1 MTLDRLLL
9 IVRLRLRSLF
19 AGATLDRELDDE
31 LRDHVERQIEAHL
44 ARGLSP
50 GEARTLA
57 LRAIGG
63 IEQRKEEMRD
73 ARGVSLIEYVIQ
85 DLRLA
90 FRQLRK
96 QPAFAAT
103 AILSLAL
110 GIGANTAIFQLL
122 NALAFRPLPVRAPHE
137 LVEVRLEGGGRNGRH
152 TGRNRQLSQPQWLE
166 LQRRQDAFSTLLAF
180 ADTRFNLSEAGE
192 IRYVEGLWVSGTFF
206 DTLGVAPQV
215 GRLIGPADDRPKCGY
230 PGAVISHALWQREFG
245 GRPDVL
251 QQSIPFAGQRV
262 PIIGVTPPSFFGVE
276 VGRQFGVAM
285 PLCSSGFELRNHW
298 WLAAIGRLKPGWTR
312 EQAQSHVQGLLPAI
326 QRDTVP
332 ATYRPAEVDT
342 YLSMRAD
349 LRDARAGVSP
359 LREWYRQPLWILMV
373 IAALVLLIASV
384 NLANLLLSRAI
395 ARQQEFSVRLA
406 IGGSRIRV
414 LQQVLVESI
423 VLAALGSVAA
433 LAVAF
438 TVSQSI
444 VSLISTTVDQVYLD
458 LSIDWRIFGFMA
470 LAAIMAAAIAGLA
483 PALRAARATAL
494 RPGERGTTAPRGAL
508 AGRRVLVS
516 LQVAVTLVLLF
527 GALLFLRS
535 FRNLATQ
542 DLGVE
547 QDGVVIANVFFP
559 PSGFPEEKRVLA
571 YADVEDRLRAL
582 PGVTGLAEAFTTPM
596 GGFFSDRDIKVAGET
611 KGNSNRNTVSA
622 GYFNVMGTPLIAG
635 RDFDTRDRP
644 GAPLVAIVNEAF
656 AQKFL
661 GTSDVL
667 GRRIATINGANE
679 PDTVYEII
687 GVVRNQKYLDIRESF
702 PPILYP
708 ASSQQPPGLIRRYV
722 VRSTATAAQS
732 IGAIGGTL
740 NAIDPKITVRY
751 SRLSTQVSEALL
763 QERLMARLAVLFGIV
778 ALSLAVVGLYGLV
791 SYSVATRR
799 AEIGMRVALGATRSG
814 ILVMILG
821 DVGRMM
827 IAGVAAGSALAL
839 LASRGVGSLL
849 FELAP
854 TDLTTLAMAGAALL
868 LTGLIAA
875 LLPARRAAGTDP
887 LSALREQ

>member
-1 MTLDRLLL
+1 MSRHLRV
-9 IVRLRLRSLF
+9 IALRLRSLWR
-19 AGATLDRELDDE
+19 GADLDRDLDEE
-31 LRDHVERQIEAHL
+31 LRDHVERQIDANVAAGMTHEQ
-44 ARGLSP
+44 ARRS
-50 GEARTLA
+50 A
-57 LRAIGG
+57 LLAIGG
-63 IEQRKEEMRD
+63 VEQRKEEMRD
-73 ARGVSLIEYVIQ
+73 ARGVSAIEYLIN

-90 FRQLRK
+90 FRQLRQ

-103 AILSLAL
+103 AVLSLAL

-137 LVEVRLEGGGRNGRH
+137 LVEVRLQGGGRNGRH
-152 TGRNRQLSQPQWLE
+152 TGRNEQLSQPQWIE
-166 LQRRQDAFSTLLAF
+166 LQRRQEAFSTMLAF
-180 ADTRFNLSEAGE
+180 ADTRFNLSDSGE
-192 IRYVEGLWVSGTFF
+192 VQYVEGLWVSGTFF
-206 DTLGVAPQV
+206 DALGVAPQI
-215 GRLIGPADDRPKCGY
+215 GRLIGLADDRPKCGY

-251 QQSIPFAGQRV
+251 QQSIPFDGRRV
-262 PIIGVTPPSFFGVE
+262 PILGVTPPSFFGVE
-276 VGRQFGVAM
+276 VGRRFDVAM

-312 EQAQSHVQGLLPAI
+312 AQAQAHVQGILPGI

-332 ATYRPAEVDT
+332 ATYRPEEVDT
-342 YLSMRAD
+342 YVAMRAD

-414 LQQVLVESI
+414 LQQVLVESV
-423 VLAALGSVAA
+423 VLAALGSAAA
-433 LAVAF
+433 LAVTF

-444 VSLISTTVDQVYLD
+444 VSLISTAVNPIYLD
-458 LSIDWRIFGFMA
+458 LSIDWRMFGFTSL
-470 LAAIMAAAIAGLA
+470 LAATAAAIAGFA
-483 PALRAARATAL
+483 PALRASRATAF

-542 DLGVE
+542 DLGVQ

-559 PSGFPEEKRVLA
+559 PSGYPEEKRALA
-571 YADVEDRLRAL
+571 YADLEDRLRAL
-582 PGVTGLAEAFTTPM
+582 PGVTGLAEALMTPM
-596 GGFFSDRDIKVAGET
+596 GGNFSDRDIRVDGEN
-611 KGNSNRNTVSA
+611 KGNSNRNVVSA
-622 GYFNVMGTPLIAG
+622 GYFNVLGTPLIAG
-635 RDFDTRDRP
+635 RDFDARDVP
-644 GAPLVAIVNEAF
+644 AAPLVAIVNESF
-656 AQKFL
+656 AQRIL
-661 GTSDVL
+661 GGGDVL
-667 GRRIATINGANE
+667 GRRIGSINGVNE

-687 GVVRNQKYLDIRESF
+687 GVVRNQKYNDIREAF
-702 PPILYP
+702 PPIMYP
-708 ASSQQPPGLIRRYV
+708 ASSQLPPGLTRRYV
-722 VRSTATAAQS
+722 VRSTVTATQA
-732 IGAIGGTL
+732 IGAIGRTL
-740 NAIDPKITVRY
+740 NAVDPKITVRY
-751 SRLSTQVSEALL
+751 ASLSTQVSDALA

-799 AEIGMRVALGATRSG
+799 VEIGMRVALGATRRG

-827 IAGVAAGSALAL
+827 IVGVAAGSVLAL

-849 FELAP
+849 FGLEP
-854 TDLTTLAMAGAALL
+854 TDLATLAIAGAALV
-868 LTGLIAA
+868 LTGIIAA
-875 LLPARRAAGTDP
+875 LLPARRAAGIDP
-887 LSALREQ
+887 LTALREQ

>member
-1 MTLDRLLL
+1 MTLDRLFQ
-9 IVRLRLRSLF
+9 IVRLRLRSLLRGT
-19 AGATLDRELDDE
+19 AVDRELDEE
-31 LRDHVERQIEAHL
+31 LRDHIERQVEEHI
-44 ARGLSP
+44 ARGVRP
-50 GEARTLA
+50 EEARTLA
-57 LRAIGG
+57 LRALGG
-63 IEQRKEEMRD
+63 VEQRKEEMRD
-73 ARGVSLIEYVIQ
+73 ARGVSVIEYLIN

-90 FRQLRK
+90 LRQLRK

-122 NALAFRPLPVRAPHE
+122 NAIAFRPLPVRAPHE
-137 LVEVRLEGGGRNGRH
+137 LVEVRLEGGGRYGRH
-152 TGRNRQLSQPQWLE
+152 TGRNEQLSQPQWIE
-166 LQRRQDAFSTLLAF
+166 LQRRQEAFATMLAF
-180 ADTRFNLSEAGE
+180 GDTRFNLAESGE
-192 IRYVEGLWVSGTFF
+192 VRYVEGVWVSGTFF
-206 DTLGVAPQV
+206 DALGVVPQI

-251 QQSIPFAGQRV
+251 QHTIPFDGHQV

-276 VGRQFGVAM
+276 VGRQFDVAM

-298 WLAAIGRLKPGWTR
+298 WLAAIGRLKPAWTR
-312 EQAQSHVQGLLPAI
+312 EQAQAHVQGLLPGI

-332 ATYRPAEVDT
+332 ATYRPEEVDT
-342 YLSMRAD
+342 YVAMRAD
-349 LRDARAGVSP
+349 LRHARAGVSP

-423 VLAALGSVAA
+423 VLAALGWAAA
-433 LAVAF
+433 LAVTF

-444 VSLISTTVDQVYLD
+444 VSLISTAVNPIYLD
-458 LSIDWRIFGFMA
+458 LSIDWRMFGFTA
-470 LAAIMAAAIAGLA
+470 LVAATAAAMAGLA
-483 PALRAARATAL
+483 PALRASRATAF
-494 RPGERGTTAPRGAL
+494 RPGQRGTTAPRGAQ

-516 LQVAVTLVLLF
+516 LQVAMTLVLLF

-542 DLGVE
+542 DLGVR

-559 PSGFPEEKRVLA
+559 PSAFPEQKRVLA
-571 YADVEDRLRAL
+571 YTDLEDRLRAL
-582 PGVTGLAEAFTTPM
+582 PGVTGLAEALTTPI
-596 GGFFSDRDIKVAGET
+596 GGNFSDRDIRVDAEN
-611 KGNSNRNTVSA
+611 KGNSYRNVVSA
-622 GYFNVMGTPLIAG
+622 DYFDVLGTPLVAG
-635 RDFDTRDRP
+635 RDFDARDVA

-656 AQKFL
+656 VQRFL
-661 GTSDVL
+661 DGGDVL
-667 GRRIATINGANE
+667 GRRIGSINGVNE

-687 GVVRNQKYLDIRESF
+687 GVVRNQKYNDIRESF
-702 PPILYP
+702 PPIMFP
-708 ASSQQPPGLIRRYV
+708 ASSQVPPALIRRYV
-722 VRSTATAAQS
+722 VRSTATAAQA

-751 SRLSTQVSEALL
+751 ARLSTQVSDALA

-814 ILVMILG
+814 ILAMILG

-827 IAGVAAGSALAL
+827 IAGVLAGSALAL
-839 LASRGVGSLL
+839 LASGGVGSLL
-849 FELAP
+849 FGLEP
-854 TDLTTLAMAGAALL
+854 TDLATLAIAGAALV
-868 LTGLIAA
+868 LTGLVAA
-875 LLPARRAAGTDP
+875 LLPARRAAGIDP
-887 LSALREQ
+887 LTALREQ

>member
-1 MTLDRLLL
+1 MTLDRLLH

-19 AGATLDRELDDE
+19 AGATLDRELDEE
-31 LRDHVERQIEAHL
+31 LRDHVERQIEVHI
-44 ARGLSP
+44 ARGLSAA
-50 GEARTLA
+50 EARTLA

-63 IEQRKEEMRD
+63 IEQRKEAMRD

-103 AILSLAL
+103 AILSLGL

-122 NALAFRPLPVRAPHE
+122 NALAFRPLPVAAPHE
-137 LVEVRLEGGGRNGRH
+137 LVEVRLEGGGRSGRH
-152 TGRNRQLSQPQWLE
+152 TGRNRQLSQPQWIELE
-166 LQRRQDAFSTLLAF
+166 RRQGAFSKMLAF

-192 IRYVEGLWVSGTFF
+192 VRYVEGLWVSGTFF
-206 DTLGVAPQV
+206 DALGVAPQI

-230 PGAVISHALWQREFG
+230 PGAVISHALWQSEFG

-251 QQSIPFAGQRV
+251 QQSIPFGGQRV
-262 PIIGVTPPSFFGVE
+262 PIMGVTPPSFFGVE

-312 EQAQSHVQGLLPAI
+312 EQAQSHVQGLLPGI

-332 ATYRPAEVDT
+332 ATYRPAEADT
-342 YLSMRAD
+342 YVAMRAD

-444 VSLISTTVDQVYLD
+444 VSLISTTVDRVYLD
-458 LSIDWRIFGFMA
+458 LSIDWRMFGFMA
-470 LAAIMAAAIAGLA
+470 LVATVAAAVAGLA
-483 PALRAARATAL
+483 PALRAARATAF

-571 YADVEDRLRAL
+571 YADLEDRLRAL

-596 GGFFSDRDIKVAGET
+596 GGAFSDRDVKVDGET
-611 KGNSNRNTVSA
+611 KGNTNRNIVSA
-622 GYFNVMGTPLIAG
+622 GYFKVLGTPLIAG
-635 RDFDTRDRP
+635 RDFDSRDTP
-644 GAPLVAIVNEAF
+644 GAPLVAIVNETF

-661 GTSDVL
+661 GAGDVL
-667 GRRIATINGANE
+667 GRRVATINGAGE

-687 GVVRNQKYLDIRESF
+687 GVVKNQKYLDIRESF

-708 ASSQQPPGLIRRYV
+708 ASSQLPPALIRRYV
-722 VRSTATAAQS
+722 LHSTATAAQT

-751 SRLSTQVSEALL
+751 SLLSTQVSEALL
-763 QERLMARLAVLFGIV
+763 QERLLARLAALFGIV

-814 ILVMILG
+814 ILAMILG

-854 TDLTTLAMAGAALL
+854 TDLTTLAMAGVALL
-868 LTGLIAA
+868 LTGWIAA
-875 LLPARRAAGTDP
+875 LLPARRAAGIDP
-887 LSALREQ
+887 LTALREQ

>member
-1 MTLDRLLL
+1 MSFDRLRQ
-9 IVRLRLRSLF
+9 IVRLRLRSLVS
-19 AGATLDRELDDE
+19 GASLDRELDEE
-31 LRDHVERQIEAHL
+31 LRDHIERQTEANI
-44 ARGLSP
+44 ASGMSTDK
-50 GEARTLA
+50 ARTLA
-57 LRAIGG
+57 LRAIDGV
-63 IEQRKEEMRD
+63 EQRKEEMRD
-73 ARGVSLIEYVIQ
+73 ARGVSVIEYLIN

-122 NALAFRPLPVRAPHE
+122 NAVSFRPLPVRAPHE
-137 LVEVRLEGGGRNGRH
+137 LVEVRLDGGARFGRH
-152 TGRNRQLSQPQWLE
+152 TGRNEQLSQPQWME
-166 LQRRQDAFSTLLAF
+166 LQRRQGAFSTMLAF
-180 ADTRFNLSEAGE
+180 ADTRFNLSESGE
-192 IRYVEGLWVSGTFF
+192 IRYVEGMWVSGTFF
-206 DTLGVAPQV
+206 DTLGVAPQI

-245 GRPDVL
+245 GQPDVL
-251 QQSIPFAGQRV
+251 QRSIPFDGQRV

-276 VGRQFGVAM
+276 VGRRFDVAL

-312 EQAQSHVQGLLPAI
+312 QQAQSHVQGLLPGI

-332 ATYRPAEVDT
+332 ATYRPSEIDT
-342 YLSMRAD
+342 YVSMRAD

-406 IGGSRIRV
+406 IGGSRLRV

-423 VLAALGSVAA
+423 VLAALGALAA
-433 LAVAF
+433 LAVTF

-444 VSLISTTVDQVYLD
+444 VSLISTTVDQIYLD
-458 LSIDWRIFGFMA
+458 LSIDWRMFGFTA
-470 LAAIMAAAIAGLA
+470 LVAATAATIAGFA
-483 PALRAARATAL
+483 PALRAARATAF

-516 LQVAVTLVLLF
+516 LQVAITLVLVF

-542 DLGVE
+542 DLGMQ

-559 PSGFPEEKRVLA
+559 PSGFPEGKRGLV
-571 YADVEDRLRAL
+571 YADLEERLRGL
-582 PGVTGLAEAFTTPM
+582 PGVTGLAEALTTPM
-596 GGFFSDRDIKVAGET
+596 GGNFSDRDIRVDGQT
-611 KGNSNRNTVSA
+611 KGNSNRNIVSA
-622 GYFNVMGTPLIAG
+622 GYFDVLGTPLIAG
-635 RDFDTRDRP
+635 RDFDTRDTP
-644 GAPLVAIVNEAF
+644 GAPLVVIVNEAF
-656 AQKFL
+656 AQKML

-667 GRRIATINGANE
+667 GRRIATINGADE

-687 GVVRNQKYLDIRESF
+687 GVVKNQKYLDIRESF

-708 ASSQQPPGLIRRYV
+708 ASSQLPPGLTRRYL
-722 VRSTATAAQS
+722 VRSTATAGHV
-732 IGAIGGTL
+732 IGAIGATL
-740 NAIDPKITVRY
+740 NAVDPKITVRY
-751 SRLSTQVSEALL
+751 ARLSTQVSDALV

-799 AEIGMRVALGATRSG
+799 AEIGMRVALGATRFG
-814 ILVMILG
+814 ILVMILT

-827 IAGVAAGSALAL
+827 IIGVAAGSALAL
-839 LASRGVGSLL
+839 LASRGVKSLL
-849 FELAP
+849 FGLEASDP
-854 TDLTTLAMAGAALL
+854 TTLAVAAGALVV
-868 LTGLIAA
+868 TGLIAS
-875 LLPARRAAGTDP
+875 LLPARRAAGIDP
-887 LSALREQ
+887 LTALREN